1 MSNIF
6 GFENLVAYQRSM
18 DLVDK
23 VYDLLRGFPSEEKY
37 ALCDQLRRAV
47 VSIPSNIAEGL
58 GRLSGKEQVRFIEI
72 SYGSLMEV
80 YCQLSIAKRRHYITS
95 ELFEELAKDIEDIA
109 RPLSGLRKSL
119 NPQPR
124 IRGTGTFIHSLYTNK
139 HNIFPQESLSKCSL
153 S

>member
-6 GFENLVAYQRSM
+6 GFENLAAYQRAM

-47 VSIPSNIAEGL
+47 VSVPSNIAEGL

-80 YCQLSIAKRRHYITS
+80 YCQLTIAKRRNYITE
-95 ELFEELAKDIEDIA
+95 ELFRALAKDIEDIS
-109 RPLSGLRKSL
+109 RPLSGLRKS
-119 NPQPR
+119 
-124 IRGTGTFIHSLYTNK
+124 IK
-139 HNIFPQESLSKCSL
+139 EES
-153 S
+153 

>member
-6 GFENLVAYQRSM
+6 GFENLAAYQRAM

-23 VYDLLRGFPSEEKY
+23 VYDLMKGFPSEERY

-47 VSIPSNIAEGL
+47 VSVPSNIAEGL
-58 GRLSGKEQVRFIEI
+58 GRLSAKEQVRFIEI

-80 YCQLSIAKRRHYITS
+80 YCQLSIAKRRHYITDS
-95 ELFEELAKDIEDIA
+95 QFEELAKDIEDIA

-119 NPQPR
+119 NPQP
-124 IRGTGTFIHSLYTNK
+124 
-139 HNIFPQESLSKCSL
+139 
-153 S
+153 

>member
-6 GFENLVAYQRSM
+6 AFENLAAYQRAL

-23 VYDLLRGFPSEEKY
+23 VYDLMKGFPAEERY

-47 VSIPSNIAEGL
+47 VSVPSNIAEGL
-58 GRLSGKEQVRFIEI
+58 GRMSGKEQIRFIEI

-80 YCQLSIAKRRHYITS
+80 YCQLTIAKRRNYITD
-95 ELFEELAKDIEDIA
+95 EVFKDLAKLIEDIA

-119 NPQPR
+119 NPQP
-124 IRGTGTFIHSLYTNK
+124 
-139 HNIFPQESLSKCSL
+139 
-153 S
+153 